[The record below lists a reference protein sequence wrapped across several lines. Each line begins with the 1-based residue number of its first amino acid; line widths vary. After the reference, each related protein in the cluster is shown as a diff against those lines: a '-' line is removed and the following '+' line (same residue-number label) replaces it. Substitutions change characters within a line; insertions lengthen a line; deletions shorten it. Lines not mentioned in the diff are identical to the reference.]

1 MSTPQA
7 PGPHGFRA
15 VARRFFAV
23 ALTVM
28 SAIAAFAIAGDPTR
42 GDDTNWI
49 LPAKTYAGNRYT
61 NLAQINPGT
70 VKSLRLTWRTA
81 IEDDGQQEAAPLI
94 WNGTMFVSTPH
105 GGVLAVDAGSGHL
118 RWHRPYSPAY
128 VILYAVNRGVGLGDG
143 KVFIATQD
151 CHLIALDAAT
161 GKTLWN
167 VLGCRD
173 ISNSF
178 YSMAAYV
185 YRNEVIVGTGGG
197 DNGTLGLVSAFR
209 ISDGKRL
216 WDWQTIPGPGRPGHE
231 TWPGDSWKHGG
242 GAVWNGLAIDAATN
256 TLFITPGN
264 PGPDMVMTRRKGSNL
279 YTDSLVA
286 LDISAAQPRLRWYYQ
301 LMHNDTHDVDP
312 AMIPVLFDAQVN
324 GRARALVAVGD
335 KGGNFVFLDRS
346 SGKVVHR
353 LIIGTQ
359 RGLDHPPSLQ
369 GTQACPNHGGG
380 IEWNGGAYDP
390 TTNSFLVTS
399 TEECAVWKITT
410 TDPQYIPGQ
419 LYLGGPLPRRQNG
432 TGLLTSI
439 DVSTG
444 AVRWH
449 QALPYPSVGGGVLL
463 TAGGLA
469 FTSDVGGDLY
479 AFDAK
484 TGAQYWKGSA
494 GSSVVAPLSA
504 YSIDGREYLAVV
516 VGEAGAQQTPNLPSS
531 AGSWILAFSL
541 ATAPTVTNDTGGQ
554 VTMAQARRTLD
565 VSGGRLE
572 KSIGQAPYTEAQV
585 ERGRAMYAAQCAL
598 CHGTALQGT
607 SAPALT
613 GPGFAHSHLNAS
625 QLRTIVTQQMP
636 LTAPGSL
643 NAADNAAIMAYLL
656 SYDCVT
662 PLRDGT
668 VSFPITD
675 SKLLTKVIVGGTTC
689 PR

>member
-1 MSTPQA
+1 MSMKPPFVCLA
-7 PGPHGFRA
+7 LA
-15 VARRFFAV
+15 VIC
-23 ALTVM
+23 
-28 SAIAAFAIAGDPTR
+28 AIAAFAIAGESAPLDQAALLAAAR
-42 GDDTNWI
+42 DDGNWI

-61 NLAQINPGT
+61 NLAQINSRS

-81 IEDDGQQEAAPLI
+81 IEDDGEQEAAPLI
-94 WNGTMFVSTPH
+94 WNGTMYVSTPH
-105 GGVLAVDAGSGHL
+105 DGVLALDAGNGRL
-118 RWHRPYSPAY
+118 RWHRPYNPAY
-128 VILYAVNRGVGLGDG
+128 VILYAVSRGVGLGDG

-151 CHLIALDAAT
+151 CRLIALDATT

-167 VLGCRD
+167 VPGCRD

-185 YRNEVIVGTGGG
+185 YRNEVILGTGGG
-197 DNGTLGLVSAFR
+197 DNGTVGLVSAFS

-216 WDWQTIPGPGRPGHE
+216 WDWQTIPGPGQPGHG

-242 GAVWNGLAIDAATN
+242 GAVWNGLAIDAATD

-264 PGPDMVMTRRKGSNL
+264 PGPDMVMTHRKGNNL

-286 LDISAAQPRLRWYYQ
+286 LDISGAQPHLKWYYQ

-312 AMIPVLFDAQVN
+312 AMIPVLFDGQVS
-324 GRARALVAVGD
+324 GRTRPLVAIGD
-335 KGGNFVFLDRS
+335 KGGNFVILDRR
-346 SGKVVHR
+346 SGKVIHR
-353 LIIGTQ
+353 LIVGTQ

-369 GTQACPNHGGG
+369 GTEACPNHGGG

-390 TTNSFLVTS
+390 ASNSFLVAS
-399 TEECAVWKITT
+399 TEECALWKISSA
-410 TDPQYIPGQ
+410 DPQYIPGQ
-419 LYLGGPLPRRQNG
+419 LYTGGPLPARQDG
-432 TGLLTSI
+432 TGLLTAV

-444 AVRWH
+444 QVRWH
-449 QALPYPSVGGGVLL
+449 QALTYPSVGGGVLI
-463 TAGGLA
+463 TASGVA

-479 AFDAK
+479 AFDTK

-494 GSSVVAPLSA
+494 GSSVVAPMSA
-504 YSIDGREYLAVV
+504 YSIGGREYLAVV
-516 VGEAGAQQTPNLPSS
+516 VGEAGSQQTPNLPST

-541 ATAPTVTNDTGGQ
+541 ATTPTVTNDAGGQ
-554 VTMAQARRTLD
+554 VTMTQARRTLGLT
-565 VSGGRLE
+565 GGRLE
-572 KSIGQAPYTEAQV
+572 KSIGQAPFTEAQV
-585 ERGRAMYAAQCAL
+585 ERGRAVYATQCAL

-613 GPGFAHSHLNAS
+613 GPGFAHSRLNAS
-625 QLRTIVTQQMP
+625 QLRTIVAQQMP

-643 NAADNAAIMAYLL
+643 SAADNAAVMSYLL

-662 PLRDGT
+662 PLNAGK
-668 VSFPITD
+668 VPFPTTD